1 MNGTS
6 SRWNI
11 YTRPANKPPRYKILT
26 TKLTLIHTT
35 MASEAPPAPGG
46 GVRLPPTP
54 EQLQSAF
61 DHGIWYALSLWPA
74 LHVAVQNSWGG
85 ADSEEKRDWFAGAVS
100 DLFNGRQD
108 TDAEDLEAFLLQIM
122 QDEFDCNVEDE
133 TEVEIARTVL
143 VLRKSLLEADLSA
156 FEALE
161 RRWKSRGMMKADVQV
176 VDNGDGE
183 VDDDD
188 DDEMDDGDDRAP
200 QGVQQ
205 APREPREKPQVVVDD
220 DGFTK
225 VVGKKR

>member
-1 MNGTS
+1 
-6 SRWNI
+6 
-11 YTRPANKPPRYKILT
+11 
-26 TKLTLIHTT
+26 

-188 DDEMDDGDDRAP
+188 DDDEMDDGDDRAP

>member
-1 MNGTS
+1 
-6 SRWNI
+6 
-11 YTRPANKPPRYKILT
+11 
-26 TKLTLIHTT
+26 